1 MSRVRAMAKAYAVR
15 AVLNRVTRDEPTDAP
30 ATVPATPPAA
40 EAQARPRRA
49 LLPLV
54 LLTVGVVAMV
64 PFEYPATRVIGVLAL
79 AGFVVSGVFA
89 IADPRWL
96 GSATDDER
104 S

>member
-15 AVLNRVTRDEPTDAP
+15 AVLNRVTRGEATAGPTAGS
-30 ATVPATPPAA
+30 PPRPVA
-40 EAQARPRRA
+40 EAEARPRRA
-49 LLPLV
+49 VLPLV
-54 LLTVGVVAMV
+54 LLTLGVIAMV
-64 PFEYPATRVIGVLAL
+64 PFESPVTRVIGVLAL

>member
-15 AVLNRVTRDEPTDAP
+15 AVLNRVTRREATD
-30 ATVPATPPAA
+30 VPATAPPPRPAA
-40 EAQARPRRA
+40 EGQARPRRA

-54 LLTVGVVAMV
+54 LLLVGVVAMV
-64 PFEYPATRVIGVLAL
+64 PFESPATRVIGVLAL